1 MVITISKMNN
11 PEYIRDRLNY
21 EDLIRMYK
29 AAAGD
34 IIPFGSC
41 DWIVVRTERQEIRLL
56 SKHILSP
63 MIFYSN
69 NENHPNIPEVKQQI
83 NNFYQ
88 SYERYFKNSSE
99 DVIFNSFDFSRSE
112 SSLLLSQNLTWQL
125 IPSKLAKEEPL
136 FYTLSLPTQSD
147 LFYLKRLQKEKGITN
162 YIPAT
167 YEDYYFERYIQV
179 VNNTDLAERVEKYL
193 DENSTYVDTYW
204 YISPVKLPY
213 TDREGITICSFITQ
227 DGGLAIDTINDLS
240 IRGFRLAISINRYK
254 LKAMIDSY
262 V

>member
-1 MVITISKMNN
+1 MAITISKMNN

-21 EDLIRMYK
+21 EDLIRLYK

-41 DWIVVRTERQEIRLL
+41 DWIVVRTEIQGIRLL

-63 MIFYSN
+63 KIFYSN
-69 NENHPNIPEVKQQI
+69 NENNPDTPEIKQQI
-83 NNFYQ
+83 KDFYQ
-88 SYERYFKNSSE
+88 SYERYFKNPTE

-112 SSLLLSQNLTWQL
+112 ISLLLSQNLTWQL
-125 IPSKLAKEEPL
+125 TPSKLAKEEPL
-136 FYTLSLPTQSD
+136 FYTLSLPVQSD
-147 LFYLKRLQKEKGITN
+147 LFYLKKLQNEKGITN
-162 YIPAT
+162 YVPAT

-179 VNNTDLAERVEKYL
+179 IKNTDLVERVEKCL
-193 DENSTYVDTYW
+193 DENNSYVDTYW

-213 TDREGITICSFITQ
+213 TDREGLTVCSFVTQ
-227 DGGLAIDTINDLS
+227 DGGLAIDTINDFS
-240 IRGFRLAISINRYK
+240 IRGFRPAISINRYK